1 MSTQFGFRV
10 KELREA
16 QGLLQRQ
23 VAASLEIDTPLYSKI
38 ERGERIAKKE
48 VAIHLATILR
58 TDKNE
63 LLTLWLADQIYDV
76 IKDEQ
81 QAGEALKTV
90 SKKIKEKS

>member
-48 VAIHLATILR
+48 VAIHLATILG

-63 LLTLWLADQIYDV
+63 LLTLWLADQVYEV
-76 IKDEQ
+76 IKGEQ

-90 SKKIKEKS
+90 SKKIKGK

>member
-1 MSTQFGFRV
+1 MSTQFGLRV

-48 VAIHLATILR
+48 VAVHLAAILG
-58 TDKNE
+58 TDENE
-63 LLTLWLADQIYDV
+63 LLTLWLADQVYQV
-76 IKDEQ
+76 IKGEQ

-90 SKKIKEKS
+90 SKKIKGK

>member
-48 VAIHLATILR
+48 VAIHLATILG
-58 TDKNE
+58 TDENE
-63 LLTLWLADQIYDV
+63 LLTLWLADQVYEV
-76 IKDEQ
+76 IKGEQ

-90 SKKIKEKS
+90 SKKIKGK

>member
-48 VAIHLATILR
+48 VAIHLATILG
-58 TDKNE
+58 TDENE

-76 IKDEQ
+76 VKDEQ
-81 QAGEALKTV
+81 QAGDALKTV
-90 SKKIKEKS
+90 SKKLKRKN